1 MPEFKSLEDG
11 KSLNLR
17 IQEQS
22 SYLQDGPGGGT
33 HPRPILVYEPETFQ
47 RKPQHQSSS
56 DENGRKEYIHVSD
69 SQESSSQGIL
79 DSGANRSSTL
89 QWKKL
94 SSENNHRKDQPRHRA
109 DGSYEADRRRT
120 SIRSSP
126 IRGQGK

>member
-22 SYLQDGPGGGT
+22 STFQDGPGGDT

-47 RKPQHQSSS
+47 RKPQRLSSS
-56 DENGRKEYIHVSD
+56 DENQNKEYIYISESH
-69 SQESSSQGIL
+69 ESSSQRIL
-79 DSGANRSSTL
+79 DSGANRDSAL
-89 QWKKL
+89 RWKKL
-94 SSENNHRKDQPRHRA
+94 NSEYKDREDQPRHRA
-109 DGSYEADRRRT
+109 DGRLVADPMKM

-126 IRGQGK
+126 IHG